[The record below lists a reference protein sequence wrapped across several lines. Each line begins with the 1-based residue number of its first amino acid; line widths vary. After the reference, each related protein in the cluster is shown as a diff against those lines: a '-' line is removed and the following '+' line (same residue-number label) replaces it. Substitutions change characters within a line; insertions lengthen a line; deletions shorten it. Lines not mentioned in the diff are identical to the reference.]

1 MIGQKL
7 GRYTIV
13 EKIGAGG
20 MGVVYRAH
28 DERLDRDVA
37 LKVLPPGTFG
47 DKAVRRRFRKEA
59 LALSHLNH
67 PNIATVHDFD
77 TQDGVDFLVMEL
89 VPGSTLDEKLS
100 AGALSE
106 KETLRLGVQLAQ
118 GLSLAH
124 EQGVVHRDLKP
135 GNLRVTPDGRLKILD
150 FGLAKLLQPT
160 VHSDSTTSVE
170 TPVVGTPPYMAPE
183 QLRGERVDSRTDIY
197 AGGTV
202 LYEMATGLR
211 PFPGTQLPRLI
222 EAILHQ
228 APQPPRVVNR
238 HLSRA
243 LESIILKAL
252 EKEPERRYQSARE
265 LQVDLERLSAPVP
278 LAAPPRRLLR
288 HRWLPVLGGALE
300 SIILK
305 ALEKEPERRYQSARE
320 LQVDLE
326 RLSAPVPLAAPPRRL
341 LRSRWLPA
349 LGGTLAITL
358 AILVALLGLNV
369 GGWRERLLGRAG
381 PGNER
386 SGLST
391 GPVKGR
397 RAIAVLGFKNL
408 SGRPD
413 QAWLSTAFSETLTTE
428 LAAGEQL
435 RTIPGENV
443 ARTKIDLSLPD
454 AESYGKDTLARIC
467 RNLGTDF
474 VVLGSYLALGE
485 KGGGKIRL
493 DLRLQNASSG
503 ETIATETD
511 TGLEAELFDLVSRN
525 GARLRRRLGVGE
537 VSVAEATAV
546 RATLPSNPEAVRLYS
561 EGLASLRLFDVREA
575 RELLEKA
582 VAADPN
588 YALVHSA
595 LAAAWSAL
603 GYDQKA
609 KAEAKR
615 AFELSANLSRQERL
629 WVEGQYRETTKER
642 DKAIEIYRTLFDF
655 FPDNLDYGLRL
666 AYAQTSAG
674 GGKVALA
681 TIDVLRKFLPPAQD
695 DPRIDLAESEAAASV
710 SDYRRVQMAAQ
721 RAVTKGQAQ
730 GARLVIAR
738 ARMLEGWAFRN
749 LGEPKKATELLDDAR
764 RTYAAVGDRGS
775 VARVLT
781 RLAGA
786 YYDQGDLAAVKR
798 MFEESLT
805 IQRQIGDKAGNAASL
820 NGIGVVLDSQGDLVG
835 AKPMYEQSLA
845 IAREIGNRDLVSRA
859 LNNIAIVLKEQGDLD
874 KARVTYEQSLA
885 IAREIGDK
893 ESISRT
899 YGNIAVILIKQG
911 DLSGAKRM
919 YEQSLAISREIDNK
933 GLAAQALHNLGTV
946 LSAQGNLADAR
957 KSHEEALAI
966 RNQIGEKT
974 QAAESR
980 LRLAALSLEE
990 EHPAEAEVLA
1000 HEAAEEF
1007 GKNKLNGDE
1016 ANAHAVLA
1024 RSFLAKGKLA
1034 AAERSVALAT
1044 TLAATAQERD
1054 IFLSVAICA
1063 ARVRAASGKR
1073 TEAVNNLEAIIPEA
1087 AKLGFVEDEFEA
1099 RLAIGEI
1106 EIESGRA
1113 AAGRA
1118 RLAALERDAAARG
1131 FLLIARK
1138 AAAARQRK
1146 SQPC

>member
-89 VPGSTLDEKLS
+89 VPGNTLDEKLS

-183 QLRGERVDSRTDIY
+183 QLRGEPVDARTDIY

-211 PFPGTQLPRLI
+211 PFPGTQVPRLI

-228 APQPPRVVNR
+228 APEPPRLVNR
-238 HLSRA
+238 HVSRT
-243 LESIILKAL
+243 
-252 EKEPERRYQSARE
+252 
-265 LQVDLERLSAPVP
+265 
-278 LAAPPRRLLR
+278 
-288 HRWLPVLGGALE
+288 LE

-835 AKPMYEQSLA
+835 ANRMYEQSLA

-874 KARVTYEQSLA
+874 RARTTYEQALA

-899 YGNIAVILIKQG
+899 HGNIAVILIKQG

-946 LSAQGNLADAR
+946 LSAQGNLAEAR

-1024 RSFLAKGKLA
+1024 RSFLAQGKLA

>member
-183 QLRGERVDSRTDIY
+183 QLRGEPVDARTDIY

-211 PFPGTQLPRLI
+211 PFPGTQVPRLI

-228 APQPPRVVNR
+228 APEPPRLVNR
-238 HLSRA
+238 HVSRT
-243 LESIILKAL
+243 
-252 EKEPERRYQSARE
+252 
-265 LQVDLERLSAPVP
+265 
-278 LAAPPRRLLR
+278 
-288 HRWLPVLGGALE
+288 LE

-454 AESYGKDTLARIC
+454 ADSYGKDTLARIC

-615 AFELSANLSRQERL
+615 AFELSANLPRRERL
-629 WVEGQYRETTKER
+629 WIEGQYRETTKER
-642 DKAIEIYRTLFDF
+642 DKAIEIYRTLVDF

-835 AKPMYEQSLA
+835 ARRMYEQSLA

-1024 RSFLAKGKLA
+1024 RSFLAQGKLA